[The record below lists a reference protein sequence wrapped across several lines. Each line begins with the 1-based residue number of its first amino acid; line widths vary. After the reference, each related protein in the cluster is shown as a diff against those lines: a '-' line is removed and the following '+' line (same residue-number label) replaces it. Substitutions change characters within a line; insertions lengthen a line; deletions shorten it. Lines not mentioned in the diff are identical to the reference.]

1 VSRTLAFKSYLL
13 LLKIF
18 KVDVLEVLQWLA
30 LYAMIDRP
38 KTSNI
43 HEINQ
48 TK

>member
-1 VSRTLAFKSYLL
+1 LL

-18 KVDVLEVLQWLA
+18 KVDILEILQQLA
-30 LYAMIDRP
+30 LYVTIDRP

-48 TK
+48 IE